1 MKNCR
6 AFLVWLFALAAIS
19 IRAQTP
25 TTSLSGRV
33 VDAKTGEP
41 LPFATVYL
49 NNTAQGTNAD
59 QHGAFRLNNVPLGN
73 QELVGSMLGYQTTR
87 LPLRLTSTRLIDVKL
102 EPANQALATVT
113 VTARHNATWVRQL
126 RSFTRELLGNRPQAR
141 QCQITNPNVLSFDD
155 EKGHLRAHASEPL
168 IIDNQALGYRL
179 HYDLL
184 YFDLYQG
191 RMQFSGTSRFEEL
204 TPIDAH
210 QQVHWQATRMKVYQ
224 GSLQHLLA
232 SLLTGNN
239 EQAGY
244 VVYRTPLTGEGI
256 NNPFPA
262 VRLADR
268 QPITREQI
276 TNLFKPGE
284 LPFER
289 RLVTDQPLEVYYNRV
304 YTANS
309 PYHDSPYAYS
319 MLVLPKGV
327 LELTTNGWITQG
339 NGVDVRGYMGNDR
352 LATLL
357 PADWAP
363 TNGELLIR
371 EAIEAGKPARPDT
384 RLDSLVTQHQR
395 QATQTPPLVY
405 LQTDKSVYCTGD
417 QLWLSAYVLDPTR
430 QLPLA
435 GRDGT
440 PLHVDL
446 STSSGQLIQHQWLRL
461 TDGRVSS
468 HFRLAD
474 TLRSGTYVLRAYTD
488 LDRPNHGPAFEY
500 AFPVYNLHQL
510 NPPKAVGTV
519 LLPSVAVNSLSKPK
533 ADSLDVQFLP
543 EGGRW
548 LGGVPGRLGIK
559 ALQANGRGLAINGRI
574 VDQAG
579 IDVAPFETNI
589 LGMGAVSFTPQANQ
603 RYRAL
608 INRKGGTQGV
618 ALPAAEA
625 EGWALAADA
634 TSDSSRLR
642 VRIRATGRYSQQSA
656 YITLQSRQQLVYRQ
670 KWSLSKGEATFALS
684 TITLPPGVCR
694 LTLWDTTN
702 HPRAERLIYIPERSS
717 PIQMRVTT
725 TKPDYEPHQ
734 QVVIGLQ
741 FRDSEGYPIPGN
753 WSAAITDADQLPV
766 DTNRTD
772 LRTYLLVTSELQGP
786 IESPAYYLAAEHV
799 KELDNLLL
807 TQGWRRLPAPSAT
820 DSTGGWRLSG
830 HVRDRQG
837 SPMTRKTILVWLGK
851 GDQQQMLATTT
862 DARGAFQ
869 FTNLFLTDSV
879 SVKVRVPGAGLSGVV
894 ITFDTPG
901 GPFRRPVQTGFDASI
916 PVGLL
921 TQAGSRQLAWPALYR
936 DSTARQLA
944 EVTVNAFKPASERP
958 IEVERA
964 SLHAEADAVIRVDDN
979 SPPFRDVFELMMG
992 KLPGVQVTPGPS
1004 GGYSVV
1010 IRGSSS
1016 FGGSGPLYLL
1026 DGVYT
1031 NQDVLLTVNPRTVQR
1046 IELLKNPTTAGV
1058 YGARASGG
1066 VVAVYTR
1073 KGGIDPLTQ
1082 PTGVETTVFGFV
1094 SPREF
1099 YVPHFAQTAE
1109 DIHKDHRDVLFW
1121 QPLGQSDEHGLG
1133 RLIFPLSDTA
1143 KRVRIVL
1150 EGLTSEGIPMSFT
1163 WELPVRQG
1171 KP

>member
-6 AFLVWLFALAAIS
+6 AFLVGWFAWATTAIL
-19 IRAQTP
+19 AQTP

-59 QHGAFRLNNVPLGN
+59 QHGTFRLNNVPLGS

-87 LPLRLTSTRLIDVKL
+87 LPLRLIGTRLVDLKL
-102 EPANQALATVT
+102 EPTQQALATVT
-113 VTARHNATWVRQL
+113 VTARHNATWIRQL
-126 RSFTRELLGNRPQAR
+126 RNFIRELLGNRPQAR
-141 QCQITNPNVLSFDD
+141 QCQITNPDVLSFDD

-191 RMQFSGTSRFEEL
+191 MMQFSGTSRFEEL
-204 TPIDAH
+204 KPTNTR
-210 QQVHWQATRMKVYQ
+210 QQAHWQATRTKVYQ

-232 SLLTGNN
+232 SLLTGTN

-244 VVYRTPLTGEGI
+244 LVYRTPLTGEGM
-256 NNPFPA
+256 NNPFPS
-262 VRLADR
+262 VRTADR
-268 QPITREQI
+268 QHITREQI

-327 LELTTNGWITQG
+327 LELTTTGWITQG
-339 NGVDVRGYMGNDR
+339 NGLDVRGYMGNDR

-371 EAIEAGKPARPDT
+371 EAIEAGKPNRPDT

-395 QATQTPPLVY
+395 QATKTPPIVY
-405 LQTDKSVYCTGD
+405 LQTDKYFYCTGD
-417 QLWLSAYVLDPTR
+417 QLWLSGYVLDPTR

-435 GRDGT
+435 GRDAT
-440 PLHVDL
+440 PLHVEL

-474 TLRSGTYVLRAYTD
+474 SLLSGLYVLRAYTD
-488 LDRPNHGPAFEY
+488 LDQPNHGPAFEW
-500 AFPVYNLHQL
+500 AFPVYNLHHINRQ
-510 NPPKAVGTV
+510 KAVGTA
-519 LLPSVAVNSLSKPK
+519 LLPTVVGNGHGKPK

-548 LGGVPGRLGIK
+548 LVGVPGQLGIK
-559 ALQANGRGLAINGRI
+559 ALQVNGRGLAINGRI
-574 VDQAG
+574 VNQAG

-589 LGMGAVSFTPQANQ
+589 LGMGSVSFTPQTGQ

-608 INRKGGTQGV
+608 INRNGGTQEIV
-618 ALPAAEA
+618 LPAAEA
-625 EGWALAADA
+625 EGWALATDA
-634 TSDSSRLR
+634 ISDSSRLT

-684 TITLPPGVCR
+684 TTTLPPGVCR

-702 HPRAERLIYIPERSS
+702 HARAERLIYIPERSS

-725 TKPDYEPHQ
+725 TKPHYESHQ

-741 FRDSEGYPIPGN
+741 FRDSEGYPITGS

-766 DTNRTD
+766 DTSRTD
-772 LRTYLLVTSELQGP
+772 LRTYLLVTSELKGP

-799 KELDNLLL
+799 KEIDKLLL

-830 HVRDRQG
+830 HVRDKQG
-837 SPMTRKTILVWLGK
+837 SPITRKTILVWLGK

-879 SVKVRVPGAGLSGVV
+879 PVRARVPGAGLSGVV

-901 GPFRRPVQTGFDASI
+901 SLFRRPIRTDFDALV
-916 PVGLL
+916 PVNLVA
-921 TQAGSRQLAWPALYR
+921 QAASRQRAWPALYR

-944 EVTVNAFKPASERP
+944 EVIVKAVKPAAERP
-958 IEVERA
+958 VEVERA
-964 SLHAEADAVIRVDDN
+964 NLHVAADAVIQIDDN
-979 SPPFRDVFELMMG
+979 TPPFRDVFELMMG
-992 KLPGVQVTPGPS
+992 KLPGVQITPGAS
-1004 GGYSVV
+1004 GGYTVV
-1010 IRGSSS
+1010 IRGLSS

-1031 NQDVLLTVNPRTVQR
+1031 NQDVLLTVDPRTVQR
-1046 IELLKNPTTAGV
+1046 IELLKNPATASV

-1073 KGGIDPLTQ
+1073 KGDTNSLTQ
-1082 PTGVETTVFGFV
+1082 PTGIETTVFGFS

-1099 YVPHFAQTAE
+1099 YIPHFTQTPDE
-1109 DIHKDHRDVLFW
+1109 LHKDHRDVLFW
-1121 QPLGQSDEHGLG
+1121 QPLGQSDENGLG

-1150 EGLTSEGIPMSFT
+1150 EGLTSEGTPMSFT
-1163 WELPVRQG
+1163 WELPVRQR